1 MKKIVITQ
9 RFEKIGRFN
18 EVRDNIDSKL
28 PSLIQKLGFTPVL
41 VPNNLNNLN
50 KFIKQISP
58 KGVILSGG
66 GDPLK
71 KDSRYIT
78 ENKLIKISINK
89 NIPIIG
95 ICRGAQALNIF
106 FGGKLKRVA
115 NHVRKHHRIY
125 GPLVK
130 NMNIKVNSYHD
141 LGFFENTL
149 GKNLEL
155 LAYSSDK
162 VIKSFSHNK
171 LKVLGIMWHPERYKK
186 IKNFDKNLIKN
197 FFHKY

>member
-18 EVRDNIDSKL
+18 EFRDNIDANL
-28 PSLIQKLGFTPVL
+28 PSFIQKLGYTPIL
-41 VPNNLNNLN
+41 VPNNLDNLN

-58 KGVILSGG
+58 KGIILSGG
-66 GDPLK
+66 GDPSK
-71 KDSRYIT
+71 KDLRYFT

-106 FGGKLKRVA
+106 FGGKLKRVS
-115 NHVRKHHRIY
+115 NHVRKYHRIF
-125 GPLVK
+125 GPLVE
-130 NMNIKVNSYHD
+130 NIDIKVNSYHD
-141 LGFFENTL
+141 LGFFKNTL
-149 GKNLEL
+149 GNNLEL

-162 VIKSFSHNK
+162 VVKSFSHNK
-171 LKVLGIMWHPERYKK
+171 YKLIGIMWHPERYKK
-186 IKNFDKNLIKN
+186 IKNFDKNLIK
-197 FFHKY
+197 KYLS

>member
-1 MKKIVITQ
+1 MKKILITQ
-9 RFEKIGRFN
+9 RFEKIGKFN
-18 EVRDNIDSKL
+18 EFRDNIDSNL
-28 PSLIQKLGFTPVL
+28 PSLIQKLGYTPIL
-41 VPNNLNNLN
+41 VPNNLKNLN
-50 KFIKQISP
+50 IFIKQISP

-71 KDSRYIT
+71 KDLRYFT

-106 FGGKLKRVA
+106 FGGKLKRVT
-115 NHVRKHHRIY
+115 NHVRKHHRIF

-130 NMNIKVNSYHD
+130 NYDIKVNSYHD
-141 LGFFENTL
+141 YGFFEKTL
-149 GKNLEL
+149 GKNLIS

-171 LKVLGIMWHPERYKK
+171 FKILGIMWHPERYKK

-197 FFHKY
+197 FLS

>member
-9 RFEKIGRFN
+9 RFEKIGKFN
-18 EVRDNIDSKL
+18 EFRDNIDSNL
-28 PSLIQKLGFTPVL
+28 PSLIQKLGYTPIL
-41 VPNNLNNLN
+41 VPNNLKNLN
-50 KFIKQISP
+50 IFIKQISP

-71 KDSRYIT
+71 KDLRYFT

-106 FGGKLKRVA
+106 FGGKLKRIT
-115 NHVRKHHRIY
+115 NHVRKHHRIF

-130 NMNIKVNSYHD
+130 NYDIKVNSYHD
-141 LGFFENTL
+141 YGFFKKTL
-149 GKNLEL
+149 GKNLIS

-171 LKVLGIMWHPERYKK
+171 FKILGIMWHPERYKK

-197 FFHKY
+197 FLS

>member
-9 RFEKIGRFN
+9 RFEKIGKFN
-18 EVRDNIDSKL
+18 EFRDNIDSNL
-28 PSLIQKLGFTPVL
+28 PSLIQKLGYIPIL
-41 VPNNLNNLN
+41 VPNNLKNLN
-50 KFIKQISP
+50 IFIKQISP

-71 KDSRYIT
+71 KDLRYFT

-106 FGGKLKRVA
+106 FGGKLKRVT
-115 NHVRKHHRIY
+115 NHVRKHHRIF

-130 NMNIKVNSYHD
+130 NYDIKVNSYHD
-141 LGFFENTL
+141 YGFFKKTL
-149 GKNLEL
+149 GKNLIS

-171 LKVLGIMWHPERYKK
+171 FKILGIMWHPERYKK

-197 FFHKY
+197 FLS